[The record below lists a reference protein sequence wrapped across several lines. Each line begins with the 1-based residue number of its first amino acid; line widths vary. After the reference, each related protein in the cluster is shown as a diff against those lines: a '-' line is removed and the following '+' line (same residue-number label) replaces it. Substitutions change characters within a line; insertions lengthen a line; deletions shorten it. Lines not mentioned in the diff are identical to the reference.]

1 MVQSMVGLEFA
12 ARLNEILGDADG
24 DEYAAAQS
32 AVETA
37 DTVRDALEASGV
49 LDRLESDDGRA
60 EARAVFE
67 LMPPALD
74 EAIIA
79 ALENAFERR
88 VPIAVEWIRSDDEL
102 IEVRVA
108 EDLHGDGQRVRI
120 ALVSPE
126 GRWFLERLSAS

>member
-1 MVQSMVGLEFA
+1 MVGMEFA
-12 ARLNEILGDADG
+12 ERLNEILGDTDG
-24 DEYAAAQS
+24 DDYAAAQA
-32 AVETA
+32 AVEA
-37 DTVRDALEASGV
+37 SDTVRDAVEVSGV
-49 LDRLESDDGRA
+49 LDRLRSDDGRA

-88 VPIAVEWIRSDDEL
+88 IPVEVEWIRSDDEV
-102 IEVRVA
+102 IEVRVS
-108 EDLHGDGQRVRI
+108 EEPHRDGQRVRI

-126 GRWFLERLSAS
+126 GGWFLERLSAS